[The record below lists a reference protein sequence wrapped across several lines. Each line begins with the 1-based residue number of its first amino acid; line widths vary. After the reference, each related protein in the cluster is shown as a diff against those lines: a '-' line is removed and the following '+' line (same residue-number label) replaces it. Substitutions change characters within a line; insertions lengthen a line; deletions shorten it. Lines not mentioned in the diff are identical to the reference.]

1 MAVQDD
7 HDQESPWISN
17 GPTTERQRT
26 ACLSWKNMFIAIII
40 IIILIIIVIPSIVFG
55 TRTGKAPEQ
64 PVPPCKVHAC
74 ASGWKAYEQ
83 KCYYFSDVEKNW
95 TLSQSFCASQN
106 ASLAVLEREDEMRV
120 VMGLKGKYPFW
131 IGVRREPGQRWK
143 WLHGNSSALDVS
155 GYGGNCACLNDEPT
169 PSSLRCSTEHHF
181 ICTKTM
187 KEAGAVPG
195 VKRVE

>member
-17 GPTTERQRT
+17 GPTTERQ
-26 ACLSWKNMFIAIII
+26 
-40 IIILIIIVIPSIVFG
+40 
-55 TRTGKAPEQ
+55 RTGKAPEQ